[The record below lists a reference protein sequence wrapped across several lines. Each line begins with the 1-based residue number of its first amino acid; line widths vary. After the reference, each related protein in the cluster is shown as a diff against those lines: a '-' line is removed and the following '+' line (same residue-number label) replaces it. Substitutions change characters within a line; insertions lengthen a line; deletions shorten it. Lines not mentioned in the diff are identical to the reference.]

1 MGTLFEVNGASGAVN
16 FRAKGTSNLVLENRT
31 SDPSSPVEGQLY
43 WHSTNDALFVHNG
56 TSFVGIGVGYNRV
69 YNEVP
74 TGLVN
79 GSNTLFTLANAYVNS
94 TTMVTRDGLVMKG
107 GGVDYTETSPSAA
120 TITFTTAPSSG
131 STILVSYSR
140 IEAAMLPS
148 MTKFNCVV
156 GTPSSTYTGSTTVF
170 DLPFAYTVGNN
181 ALLVYASGVLMLKG
195 ATADYQETTSA
206 QITFNSARTASEVIQ
221 FVKLGYN
228 DATGEANTGSN
239 VGSGTGL
246 VFRDKIGTTLN
257 FKTLLAGSGISISNN
272 ANDITINASVAAAGG
287 WSDNTPHV
295 DLSTATNQ
303 VRIGDGTAAIP
314 ALSFLSDTDT
324 GLFHV
329 SANTFAASMGGTAH
343 WVFDSSGAFYAFN
356 GTEKI
361 LAGDGTAAVPTLG
374 FVNDQDTGVYHVAAN
389 QLGFSTNGV
398 NALTINGSQQLLST
412 DGSAAAPAYAF
423 TNNTNLGMY
432 RSAANNLS
440 FATNATVALTLN
452 SAQQTLSI
460 DGATATPSYSFISD
474 PDTGMY
480 HFAANSIGF
489 AVNGGVRMALGPSA
503 LTVYFNMI
511 PDATASLRDIGDTTN
526 YWQRIYMNNG
536 TAALPSYS
544 FGADSDTGLYK
555 TGTDNQLNISIG
567 GTSKIGITTT
577 LFDATP
583 LIGYFADGTAA
594 APGYAFGNDTNT
606 GFYRIGADNIGFTTG
621 GAQRAS
627 LDSAGNFYVS
637 QAVVGSPNFAQIE
650 NTNNTNTASHAKLT
664 VVVGGTAGG
673 DPYTQYH
680 IPGGSPVDWSVGVDN
695 SDSDKFKINNSSSLA
710 NGSTLEITAGNQI
723 LGLDGSAAN
732 PTWSFVNNTSSG
744 LYNPGGTALN
754 IVSGGS
760 IYMNL
765 ASNQITPG
773 TDNLI
778 DSGSN
783 TKRWANV
790 WGTTIHSGDIELEN
804 SWRITEGDKV
814 GHPEEGVMFLSPSG
828 KKYKIMMTEVE

>member
-303 VRIGDGTAAIP
+303 VRIGNGSAGTP
-314 ALSFLSDTDT
+314 ALSFLSDTVT
-324 GLFHV
+324 GMYRV
-329 SANTFAASMGGTAH
+329 G
-343 WVFDSSGAFYAFN
+343 
-356 GTEKI
+356 
-361 LAGDGTAAVPTLG
+361 
-374 FVNDQDTGVYHVAAN
+374 AN
-389 QLGFSTNGV
+389 QIGFSTNSA
-398 NALTINGSQQLLST
+398 NALTINGSQQLLAT
-412 DGSAAAPAYAF
+412 DGSAASPAYAF

-452 SAQQTLSI
+452 SAQQTLVI
-460 DGATATPSYSFISD
+460 NGAAATPGYSFIND
-474 PDTGMY
+474 PDTGI
-480 HFAANSIGF
+480 FGDGSNSIRF
-489 AVNGGVRMALGPSA
+489 TAGGVQQCKIDTTTFQVINSAFTIQNVIGTTALPSY
-503 LTVYFNMI
+503 TFG
-511 PDATASLRDIGDTTN
+511 GDTNTGIFN
-526 YWQRIYMNNG
+526 DGTSGRINFSSDGTEVCRVENGQFRVITGNDIIGGTTSRIKMDNG
-536 TAALPSYS
+536 TAALPSYTFS
-544 FGADSDTGLYK
+544 NDTDTGLYK
-555 TGTDNQLNISIG
+555 TGTDNQLNITIG

-680 IPGGSPVDWSVGVDN
+680 IPGGSPVDWSIGVDN